1 MKARNIMD
9 NKTARWTQSLSVG
22 IPVLDDDHK
31 TLIEMLHAIFV
42 ACQMEGRHTPPNLL
56 IDGMLEHIQHH
67 FEREEEIMAE
77 ARYPDLHRH
86 LDEHA
91 KLFIQL
97 SEILHVIRDAP
108 VRGASEKIQS
118 FLRNSLL
125 GHIERDDMRFAAY
138 VRDAR
143 AASVPKRTDTAQVPN
158 GV

>member
-1 MKARNIMD
+1 M
-9 NKTARWTQSLSVG
+9 SVG
-22 IPVLDDDHK
+22 IPALDDDHK
-31 TLIEMLHAIFV
+31 TLIEMLHAIFT
-42 ACQMEGRHTPPNLL
+42 ASQMKGYCNSLNLL

-67 FEREEEIMAE
+67 FDREEEIMAS

-97 SEILHVIRDAP
+97 SEILHVMRDTP
-108 VRGASEKIQS
+108 VRCADDNIQS

-138 VRDAR
+138 VRDTC
-143 AASVPKRTDTAQVPN
+143 AASVPKRADTA
-158 GV
+158 